1 MAPSPGGQYQ
11 QPQQPVQ
18 YQQYQQQPV
27 EYQQQYQQQ
36 PVQYQQQPA
45 QYQQPAAPVQQQQAW
60 NTAVDPASGNTYW
73 YNVYTG
79 ETSWTPPPPAA
90 MPPPPPAGQPMQG
103 QSQAQAQQAERLG
116 QGKTKRNPDAD
127 RIVNKA
133 DVYLAMLKQDSTTRT
148 LARHYGN
155 IAESNQ
161 VFADPEIERIRNT
174 VIDNPYVQ
182 KEKEMIETAD
192 DEMLPVQLLQ
202 NEAMEARRKEEIE
215 QKGAQSGPKYK
226 QKLEQMK
233 NRSRKSSGQ

>member
-1 MAPSPGGQYQ
+1 M
-11 QPQQPVQ
+11 QP
-18 YQQYQQQPV
+18 
-27 EYQQQYQQQ
+27 
-36 PVQYQQQPA
+36 
-45 QYQQPAAPVQQQQAW
+45 
-60 NTAVDPASGNTYW
+60 
-73 YNVYTG
+73 
-79 ETSWTPPPPAA
+79 
-90 MPPPPPAGQPMQG
+90 MPPMPQGQG
-103 QSQAQAQQAERLG
+103 QSQAQAQAQQAERLG

-148 LARHYGN
+148 MARHYGN
-155 IAESNQ
+155 IDASNQ

-192 DEMLPVQLLQ
+192 DEMLPVQLMQ

-215 QKGAQSGPKYK
+215 KKGAQSGPKYK

-233 NRSRKSSGQ
+233 NRRKGSGQ